1 MATGWESVAM
11 GPVVAWIIT
20 ISGRKGLLS
29 EPLDMDQD
37 DHNDNGLKRR

>member
-11 GPVVAWIIT
+11 GPVVACIIT

-29 EPLDMDQD
+29 QPLDMDQD
-37 DHNDNGLKRR
+37 DHNDNGLKR